1 MAAGV
6 RHTTMPLWMAL
17 VGAVLAALALAVSG
31 DRRAEALTNCSVTH
45 DALDSEE
52 QQFLMLINQYRQQ
65 HGLSPLTISTNL
77 NRAAAWMVEDM
88 ATKGYFSHTDSLGRS
103 PFQRAI
109 DCGYPTGAGE
119 NLAAGTTW
127 SSAQAAFDAWRA
139 SPGHN
144 QNMLTGYYQQIGIAR
159 YYRAGSPYGWYWATN
174 FGATN
179 DGTGGGGSGPATNTP
194 TPTPT
199 NSPTPPAPPT
209 ATPTSTP
216 TARPTSTPTATPSAS
231 PTMPPTATPTP
242 AQGSGGSGQPPSPTM
257 PPTATPTPRAGNGGT
272 PPATTSTPTA
282 WPTSTPTATPTRGSG
297 GVPTLP
303 LSPGAN
309 LVAWPGG
316 NVSPAQVFGPD
327 SNVAVVYEWDAATGT
342 WKRYLPGMPGYLNTL
357 TQLRPGSAYWVI
369 ARGQAQVAVR

>member
-1 MAAGV
+1 
-6 RHTTMPLWMAL
+6 MPLWMAL
-17 VGAVLAALALAVSG
+17 AGAVLAALALTMGA

-52 QQFLMLINQYRQQ
+52 QQFLVLINQYRQQ
-65 HGLSPLTISTNL
+65 NGLAPLTISTNL

-144 QNMLTGYYQQIGIAR
+144 QNMLTGFYQQIGIAR

-179 DGTGGGGSGPATNTP
+179 DGTGGGGSSGQPTNTPTNTP
-194 TPTPT
+194 TPT
-199 NSPTPPAPPT
+199 
-209 ATPTSTP
+209 ATPT
-216 TARPTSTPTATPSAS
+216 R
-231 PTMPPTATPTP
+231 TPTP
-242 AQGSGGSGQPPSPTM
+242 TPTLTQSAQPSPSPSPSPSPTM
-257 PPTATPTPRAGNGGT
+257 PPTATPTPT
-272 PPATTSTPTA
+272 PTQAQGSGAPPMPPLPPTNTPTPTPTRTNTPTPTPTA
-282 WPTSTPTATPTRGSG
+282 TATPTRTPTPTPAG
-297 GVPTLP
+297 GQGAPSLP

-316 NVSPAQVFGPD
+316 NVPPAQVFGPN
-327 SNVAVVYEWDAATGT
+327 SNVAVVYEWDPSTGS
-342 WKRYLPGMPGYLNTL
+342 WRRYLPGMPGYLNTL
-357 TQLRPGSAYWVI
+357 TQLRTGAAYWVI
-369 ARGQAQVAVR
+369 ARGQAQIAIP